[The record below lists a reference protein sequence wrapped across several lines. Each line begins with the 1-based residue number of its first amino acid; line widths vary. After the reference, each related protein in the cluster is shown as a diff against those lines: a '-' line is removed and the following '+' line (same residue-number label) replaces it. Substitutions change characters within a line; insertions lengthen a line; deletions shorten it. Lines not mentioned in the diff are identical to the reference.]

1 MSKSNRSGK
10 VVGWLSIPWI
20 LLAVA
25 NLLFVN
31 VYNNHLGLLDN
42 HIRIYGF
49 FLLTLALLLIAT
61 FHWLASATRH
71 GGRIRTLLA
80 VLPMSLILIAAV
92 ALTVYTF
99 VTDGDFIV
107 MAANHLAGWLSAIN
121 F

>member
-1 MSKSNRSGK
+1 MSRSNRSGK

-20 LLAVA
+20 LLAIL

-31 VYNNHLGLLDN
+31 VYDNHIGILDN
-42 HIRIYGF
+42 NIRIYGF

-61 FHWLASATRH
+61 FHWLASATRR
-71 GGRIRTLLA
+71 GGRLRTLLA
-80 VLPMSLILIAAV
+80 ALPMTVILVAAV